1 MAIYIILAVV
11 VIVLLYGVAIYNKLV
26 RLRNQSEESAA
37 AIDAH
42 LKKRYDLVPNL
53 VETVKGYASHEK
65 GTLTAV
71 IEARNKAMTAT
82 TLTEKNDA
90 ANAFSSTLKSLFALS
105 ESYPELKANQGF
117 LDLQGQLQK
126 IEEELLSARKYY
138 NAVVNDI
145 NTIVETIPSSFVA
158 SIARF
163 KKLPYLTI
171 EDEARAQV
179 KVKF

>member
-158 SIARF
+158 PSPDSRSC
-163 KKLPYLTI
+163 LT
-171 EDEARAQV
+171 
-179 KVKF
+179 